1 MRFLAALTGAAFAY
15 LLTARLLGR
24 SAGSL
29 RRRRQRAGARGWL
42 RQAGVTV
49 TPTKFAATSGGL
61 GLAAAGVVWAASG
74 ALPLAVAIGIGV
86 ATLPKAWFARQ
97 RELRARER
105 LVHWPEVLR
114 DLVAHLETPMSL
126 HRALVEL
133 SMSGP
138 RPFRPIWSR
147 YRQLAATLDQRTAL
161 LAVKAD
167 LADPVSDRT
176 IEIIISAGEQG
187 TVAAIEILRRLAD
200 DTTKDLRLLEAME
213 TAQLEQ
219 RIEANAAV
227 VLPFAVLV
235 FLCATA
241 APFREFY
248 SSAAGGRII
257 AIGAV
262 MSLAGRAVIRRLG
275 ALPEEERV
283 MTGTIR

>member
-1 MRFLAALTGAAFAY
+1 M
-15 LLTARLLGR
+15 
-24 SAGSL
+24 
-29 RRRRQRAGARGWL
+29 
-42 RQAGVTV
+42 
-49 TPTKFAATSGGL
+49 TPTKFVATSVGL
-61 GLAAAGVVWAASG
+61 GASTALLVWAASG
-74 ALPLAVAIGIGV
+74 AFPLALAVGAGV

-114 DLVAHLETPMSL
+114 DLVAHLEAPMSL

-133 SMSGP
+133 NLSGP
-138 RPFRPIWSR
+138 RPFRSVWGR
-147 YRQLAATLDQRTAL
+147 YRQLAAALDQRAAL

-167 LADPVSDRT
+167 LADPVSDRI
-176 IEIIISAGEQG
+176 IEVIVSAGEQG

-200 DTTKDLRLLEAME
+200 DTTRDLRLLEAME

-235 FLCATA
+235 FLCASA

-257 AIGAV
+257 AIGAA
-262 MSLAGRAVIRRLG
+262 MSLAGRTVIRRLG

-283 MTGTIR
+283 MAEVDR